1 MPINPF
7 TIIKRRRSGDG
18 DMATV
23 TADGPNPSFTFDTP
37 FVLTAIR
44 AWATGGAGNADL
56 TIYQKIAAERSGV
69 FDKTINIMRNFGAT
83 HRFFHWRIQVT
94 DEHHWVFDAGDSI
107 VPNWTNPDPG
117 NMTWALQV
125 EVRYPTPAEL
135 TELAEAAQV
144 GVAL

>member
-7 TIIKRRRSGDG
+7 VVIKRRVSGDG

-23 TADGPNPSFTFDTP
+23 TDDGPNPSFTFDTP

-44 AWATGGAGNADL
+44 AWATGGANSADL

-69 FDKTINIMRNFGAT
+69 FDKTIRILKNFGAT
-83 HRFFHWRIQVT
+83 NRFFHWRIQIS

-107 VPNWTNPDPG
+107 VPDWTNPDPG
-117 NMTWALQV
+117 NMVWALEVQV
-125 EVRYPTPAEL
+125 RRPTPAEL
-135 TELAEAAQV
+135 AELRAA
-144 GVAL
+144 A